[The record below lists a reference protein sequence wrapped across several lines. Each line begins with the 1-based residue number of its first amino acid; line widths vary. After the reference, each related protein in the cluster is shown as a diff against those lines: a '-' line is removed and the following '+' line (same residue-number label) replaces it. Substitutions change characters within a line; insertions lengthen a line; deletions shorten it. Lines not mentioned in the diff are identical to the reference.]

1 MIRTKSVYSP
11 IDRKQ
16 DGLRILVTR
25 IRGRGLKKSR
35 YHEWMAN
42 LGPSE
47 RLLSQYQSSAMSWA
61 DFRRRYRRELF
72 GSSAAF
78 DKSNK
83 GIKNH
88 GQKFTLR
95 LIQQLGRRGNVTL
108 MCHCDEDATNCH
120 RYLLAKILAGK
131 VA

>member
-11 IDRKQ
+11 IDRKK
-16 DGLRILVTR
+16 DGLRILATR

-42 LGPSE
+42 LAPSE
-47 RLLSQYQSSAMSWA
+47 RLLYLIRFDKITWA
-61 DFRRRYRRELF
+61 DFGRRYRRELF
-72 GSSAAF
+72 GSSVGF
-78 DKSNK
+78 DRANT

-95 LIQQLGRRGNVTL
+95 LFQQLGRCGNVTL
-108 MCHCDEDATNCH
+108 MCHCEQDEKHCH
-120 RYLLAKILAGK
+120 RHLLAKILAGK
-131 VA
+131 VG